1 MTTVTTPSIARA
13 RALHP
18 HQPAGH
24 RAAAVAGV
32 YVPAIERLPR
42 AICRH
47 DTAEYQVG
55 WTRGHSAD
63 ERDGARAT
71 G

>member
-1 MTTVTTPSIARA
+1 MMTVTMPSSL
-13 RALHP
+13 ALVPYIHIYRLVVEL
-18 HQPAGH
+18 Q
-24 RAAAVAGV
+24 RSRV
-32 YVPAIERLPR
+32 YTFPPLRLPR

-47 DTAEYQVG
+47 DTVEYQVG

-63 ERDGARAT
+63 QRDGARAT